1 MTDAYMGLRAALA
14 TMHGKQS
21 VIAPVMH
28 ARLGLSV
35 VTPPGLDTDVFG
47 SFAGDIA
54 RTGSMREVAIRK
66 ARMGMAAAGMPIGIA
81 SEGSFGPHPAIPFM
95 RAGLELMV
103 FIDDKRGLI
112 VSESLIDA
120 DTNHDE
126 TLAAAMDG
134 LDAFLSRARFPSHA
148 LVVAPATAPA
158 SGPLIK
164 GIGSTGA
171 LAEALRVCAGASGD
185 GLARI
190 TTDMR
195 AHMNPTRMQ
204 SIARLADR
212 LAHRI
217 ASPCPRCA
225 SPGFGRIGPGPG
237 APCSAC
243 GTQTIQPRSDLMRC
257 PACGLEEEA
266 FLTPVRMTA
275 DPGSCPLCNP

>member
-1 MTDAYMGLRAALA
+1 MTAPYAGRRAALA

-28 ARLGLSV
+28 DRLGLSLI
-35 VTPPGLDTDVFG
+35 TPEGLDTDVFG

-54 RTGSMREVAIRK
+54 RTGTMREVAIRK
-66 ARMGMAAAGMPIGIA
+66 ARTGMAAAGTAIGIA
-81 SEGSFGPHPAIPFM
+81 SEGSFGPHPAIPFI

-103 FIDDKRGLI
+103 FIDDARGLVI
-112 VSESLIDA
+112 SESLIDT

-126 TLAAAMDG
+126 TLASGMDG
-134 LDAFLSRARFPSHA
+134 LDAFLLRAGFPDHA
-148 LVVAPATAPA
+148 LLAAPALGPA

-164 GIGSTGA
+164 GIRSAEA
-171 LAEALRVCAGASGD
+171 LAEALRICAGASED

-195 AHMNPTRMQ
+195 AHMNPTRMR

-212 LAHRI
+212 LAQRLSS
-217 ASPCPRCA
+217 ACPACA

-243 GTQTIQPRSDLMRC
+243 GTQTILPRSDLLQC
-257 PACGLEEEA
+257 PACGFEQEA
-266 FLTPVRMTA
+266 FLTPARLTA